1 MPEAV
6 PIAFAAASSPSFHA
20 MLGIIPHMRAAIRKC
35 IHPGGQT
42 VGGNNESVMPPR
54 SSGLRDRDHIA

>member
-6 PIAFAAASSPSFHA
+6 PIAVAAASSPSFHA

-42 VGGNNESVMPPR
+42 VAATTNP
-54 SSGLRDRDHIA
+54 